1 MQPINPEPETIMQTG
16 MRAACRRNDDDLRVT
31 SIDYA
36 LLAAMFAVA
45 VLGSIVTLSG
55 SLADTVVVI
64 ATAVTAAVTTALV
77 MVS

>member
-1 MQPINPEPETIMQTG
+1 MQTG